1 MMVDGTD
8 LEAAV
13 RAGVVPGHV
22 ADQLRN
28 FAAERRG
35 SPAAGEERFGLA
47 GGLSDIMTAIGTF
60 LLLGAA
66 IAFLGAIPFAPAIL
80 APVAW
85 ALAEHF
91 TRRRRLILTSMVL
104 FAVFA
109 LAICLALLPV
119 AMMLAEP
126 PGSMSLDHGL
136 RTPAVLS
143 PLQSLVVAAGAAGS
157 CAAWWFRFRLPV
169 AVAACVMALVNI
181 LTHVMRM
188 AIPDAPAG
196 FVSVHLLLV
205 GIFIF
210 LAAMWW
216 DMSDIRRETRRS
228 DVAFWLHAMAGYQ
241 IAGASFRLI
250 FGVAGDPVG
259 WERLFSFTAL
269 PPQAGGAILALLAFA
284 AFCVLALA
292 VDRRSLLMSS
302 LAFAIPATSRLTG
315 LSEMSGI
322 LAAFMLIGAVLLAL
336 SSFWTRLRAL
346 ILAGLPATIRAQLP
360 RTAIA
365 NHGSRP
371 VR

>member
-1 MMVDGTD
+1 MVDGTD

-13 RAGVVPGHV
+13 RAGIVPADV
-22 ADQLRN
+22 ADGLRN
-28 FAAERRG
+28 FAAQRRG

-47 GGLSDIMTAIGTF
+47 GGLADVMTAIGIF

-66 IAFLGAIPFAPAIL
+66 IALLGQIPFAPAIL

-91 TRRRRLILTSMVL
+91 TRKRRLTLTSILL
-104 FAVFA
+104 FAIFA
-109 LAICLALLPV
+109 LAVCMSLLPV

-126 PGSMSLDHGL
+126 GQFVALDHGL
-136 RTPAVLS
+136 HTPATLS

-157 CAAWWFRFRLPV
+157 CAAWWFRFRLPI
-169 AVAACVMALVNI
+169 AVAGCVMALVNI
-181 LTHVMRM
+181 LTHVMRI

-259 WERLFSFTAL
+259 WDRLLAFTAL

-284 AFCVLALA
+284 AFCMLALA

-302 LAFAIPATSRLTG
+302 LAFVVPATARLTG
-315 LSEMSGI
+315 LSG
-322 LAAFMLIGAVLLAL
+322 AGAMLVAVMAVGAVLLAL

-346 ILAGLPATIRAQLP
+346 ILARLPATVRAQLP
-360 RTAIA
+360 RTALV

-371 VR
+371 VK